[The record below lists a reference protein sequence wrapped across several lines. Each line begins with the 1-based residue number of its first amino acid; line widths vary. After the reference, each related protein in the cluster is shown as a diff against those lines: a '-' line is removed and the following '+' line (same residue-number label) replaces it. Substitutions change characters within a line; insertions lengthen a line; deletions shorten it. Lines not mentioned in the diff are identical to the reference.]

1 MTVRC
6 VHVSAPSLYDPFSS
20 KCAACSSQA
29 PLSAIRLVLVLAIR
43 VASYS
48 RVLVLNP
55 VHDNVVKDVPFKA
68 PSIFSSIKRP
78 PSSERIVDVPVVVM
92 LGPPGR
98 HKKVICTS
106 QVPPRAVRRACS
118 GPGPTATDLRG
129 VAGPALAWAGT
140 TARAAGAASAAATM
154 VAARIKLGSS

>member
-55 VHDNVVKDVPFKA
+55 VHDTVVTDVPFKA

-92 LGPPGR
+92 QDPAR
-98 HKKVICTS
+98 RNQKVICTS
-106 QVPPRAVRRACS
+106 QDPQRAVRRACS
-118 GPGPTATDLRG
+118 GPGPTAAELRG
-129 VAGPALAWAGT
+129 VAGPGLAWAET
-140 TARAAGAASAAATM
+140 TTIALAAASAVAIM
-154 VAARIKLGSS
+154 VAVR